1 MAPSQIRLYSAHLCP
16 YALRTRIVLQEKK
29 LAYEH
34 VEIDLKNKPADFLRI
49 SPYGKVP
56 MLLDGDARIYESAVI
71 NEYLDEKY
79 PSPPLMPKCPE
90 ARARVRIWVDFANTR
105 LFPAGYKARLG
116 PPEQRG
122 AGQAELLGHLA
133 TLQTELGDKSF
144 IAGDA
149 FSLADIAS
157 APVFARLAKEPD
169 FDWSSFARLEA
180 WWKRIAARP
189 AYVAT
194 RGLDP
199 HG

>member
-1 MAPSQIRLYSAHLCP
+1 MGHAQIRLYSAHQCP
-16 YALRTRIVLQEKK
+16 YALRTRIVLHEKG
-29 LAYEH
+29 LAHEH
-34 VEIDLKNKPADFLRI
+34 IEIDLQNKPADFTRL

-56 MLLDGDARIYESAVI
+56 MLIDGDARIYESAVI

-79 PSPPLMPKCPE
+79 PSPPLMPRTPE
-90 ARARVRIWVDFANTR
+90 ERARVRIWVDFANTR
-105 LFPAGYKARLG
+105 LFPAGYRARMA

-122 AGQAELLGHLA
+122 AAQEELRQHLV
-133 TLQTELGDKSF
+133 TLQNELGDRPWF
-144 IAGDA
+144 VGDA

-169 FDWSSFARLEA
+169 FDWKPFAKLEA
-180 WWKRIAARP
+180 WWKRVAARP

-199 HG
+199 PS